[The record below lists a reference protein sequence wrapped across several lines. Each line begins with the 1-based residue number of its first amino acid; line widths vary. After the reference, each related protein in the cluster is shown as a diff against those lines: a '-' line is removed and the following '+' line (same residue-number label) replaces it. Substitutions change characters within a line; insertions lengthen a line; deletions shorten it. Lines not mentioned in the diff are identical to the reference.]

1 MWMSTENEL
10 FIDFCKNGNQKSFEM
25 LFFRIKP
32 WLTKML
38 FRIVGDTDATYDL
51 QQETW
56 IKLIKTCHKFDPKKG
71 KFNNFIFT
79 IAKNE
84 ALKWKTN
91 SDSFLNDYTYKAN
104 GQAKK
109 ANKNDIEKI
118 NPETIAQINEKCKVV
133 KNAVS
138 LLEEPYQDI
147 ILLYYFAEFDV
158 NEIANITNI
167 PVGTIKSYLKR
178 GREKLKEL
186 LPNYIEIK

>member
-1 MWMSTENEL
+1 MSTENEL
-10 FIDFCKNGNQKSFEM
+10 FIDYCKNGNQKSFEK

-56 IKLIKTCHKFDPKKG
+56 IKLIKTCHRFDPKKG

-84 ALKWKTN
+84 ALRWKSNYEQFPKDFSNKKNGLTN
-91 SDSFLNDYTYKAN
+91 KV
-104 GQAKK
+104 AKHE
-109 ANKNDIEKI
+109 IERI
-118 NPETIAQINEKCKVV
+118 NPEIIAQINEKCKVV
-133 KNAVS
+133 KEAVS
-138 LLEEPYQDI
+138 MLDAPYQDV

-158 NEIANITNI
+158 NEIANMTNMPI
-167 PVGTIKSYLKR
+167 GTIKSNLKR

-186 LPNYIEIK
+186 LQNYHEIN